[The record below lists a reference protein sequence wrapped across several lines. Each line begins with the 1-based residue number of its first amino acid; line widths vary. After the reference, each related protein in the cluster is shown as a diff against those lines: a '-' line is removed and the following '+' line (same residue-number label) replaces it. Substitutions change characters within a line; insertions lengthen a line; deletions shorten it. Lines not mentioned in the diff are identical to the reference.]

1 MTITTTSF
9 GTTSKGEK
17 ATLYTLTNENG
28 FILEVTDFGASLV
41 SAKVPTPSGLVDTLL
56 GYDDVTGFEI
66 NKGHLGAIVGRHA
79 NRLAGACCILDG
91 TKYQITIWDREA
103 SLHFYRYCKEN

>member
-28 FILEVTDFGASLV
+28 FILDNTFLTRSL
-41 SAKVPTPSGLVDTLL
+41 
-56 GYDDVTGFEI
+56 
-66 NKGHLGAIVGRHA
+66 N
-79 NRLAGACCILDG
+79 
-91 TKYQITIWDREA
+91 
-103 SLHFYRYCKEN
+103 CKRQSP